1 MKQEIYERLIPFE
14 DIFDRAVNQNFFRA
28 LATEHKKQLHEL
40 YNQVFGGGSKI
51 ANGCGT
57 CTLNNLKQ
65 LGEEY
70 FKYKAQLEASIAT
83 SEELATGGT
92 TICTES
98 VVLEEPKKKG
108 RPRKNS

>member
-1 MKQEIYERLIPFE
+1 MKKEIYEKLTQFE

-70 FKYKAQLEASIAT
+70 FKEKKLQENNVEFT
-83 SEELATGGT
+83 TGGS
-92 TICTES
+92 TINNEN
-98 VVLEEPKKKG
+98 VVVEPKKKG
-108 RPRKNS
+108 RPRKNAETTN